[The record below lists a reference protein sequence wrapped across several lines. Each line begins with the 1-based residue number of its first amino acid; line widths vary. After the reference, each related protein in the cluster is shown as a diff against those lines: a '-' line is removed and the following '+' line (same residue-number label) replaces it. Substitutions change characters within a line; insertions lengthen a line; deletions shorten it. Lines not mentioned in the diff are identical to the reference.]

1 MKLKR
6 GDVVVVIAG
15 KDKGQKGKI
24 LSVDRKNDK
33 VIVEGINKVTKHQKP
48 GRGVEGGIIEKEA
61 PISASN
67 VMYLL
72 DGKPVRLGYK
82 VETVVE
88 NGKKTTVKTRIAR
101 PSGEQID

>member
-6 GDVVVVIAG
+6 GDKVVVIAG
-15 KDKGQKGKI
+15 KDKGSKGKI
-24 LSVDRKNDK
+24 LVCDRKNNK
-33 VIVEGINKVTKHQKP
+33 VIVEGVNKVTKHQKP
-48 GRGVEGGIIEKEA
+48 GRGTQGGIIEKEA

-72 DGKPVRLGYK
+72 DGKGVRLGYK

-88 NGKKTTVKTRIAR
+88 YGKNKTVKTRIAR
-101 PSGEQID
+101 PSGEEID